1 MPVTVDQPAPYAPA
15 SAILELID
23 RHRNKGLPPVVDA
36 DVLARAGVS
45 DSLIPRTLQALK
57 TLDLLADDGRPSEVF
72 EGIRLAPTAE
82 YQQRLSEWLNAA
94 YADALSYVDPATD
107 DEVAMRDAFRK
118 YIPTGQQGRM
128 VTLFMGLF
136 TAAGV
141 MPQRA
146 KASPTKLT
154 AQANGAVKPK
164 PGLTNSQRAAV
175 RALGGQHQPQHGMR
189 PPAVTGSLPPAIAGL
204 LATLPPDGGYWTK
217 ERRDGFMTTLGA
229 VIDYTFKIGEPPT
242 AEPKTATGQ

>member
-15 SAILELID
+15 SAILDLIE
-23 RHRNKGLPPVVDA
+23 RHRNKGLPAMVDA

-57 TLDLLADDGRPSEVF
+57 TLDLLNEDGRPSEVF

-82 YQQRLSEWLNAA
+82 YQQRLSEWLTAA

-118 YIPTGQQGRM
+118 YIPTGQQSRM
-128 VTLFMGLF
+128 VSLFMGLF

-146 KASPTKLT
+146 KGSPPKRNTQASGSAKS
-154 AQANGAVKPK
+154 K
-164 PGLTNSQRAAV
+164 PGLTNSQKASV
-175 RALGGQHQPQHGMR
+175 RSLGGMR
-189 PPAVTGSLPPAIAGL
+189 PPQAETRPPAFAGSLPPAIAGL

-217 ERRDGFMTTLGA
+217 ERRDGFMATLGA
-229 VIDYTFKIGEPPT
+229 VIDYTFKIGDPPK
-242 AEPKTATGQ
+242 AETETEYDL